1 MLQLRNPLTRRAKP
15 GPPLAGPTRV
25 GASTDTERWV
35 RLLLEQKLQADA
47 RGRQVGRTS
56 DAEHDGMVDLR
67 LAGPGD
73 PKLPDEVFDRLRWGG
88 LFACVD
94 PNPERVGKIMQQY
107 DNQNGF
113 VLEQPFDEIWGGPL
127 GLRIP
132 GVTPRAYFF
141 IARKTH
147 LVPPGQI
154 TDRFTYD
161 VKLMPD
167 ASQPSGY
174 CVRKVVPTVEQM
186 TKRLERKFPDLDP
199 EDAKGRAEKLVH
211 DVFPIFLT
219 REAKVIDA
227 LQRTLPEPF
236 RARVPRPLRIGKN
249 EAGFVTRLDM
259 DWLRNGGPAIS
270 QLEFARQAAELLAV
284 LHDHAKIMHLDLR
297 PDNMVVTEQGVGFI
311 DFGSAAQVGEDL
323 ESRPVLNELFTQMM
337 RTSHVQRV
345 LGQMLEKGE
354 VTNEALAAVQGKVD
368 RNVDTFYLAMQ
379 INSPHGNPELERLID
394 TNPIS
399 EVADALASL
408 TAAVLR
414 PKNPKLAEFKTAADL
429 LRGIRRIEQRF
440 AG

>member
-1 MLQLRNPLTRRAKP
+1 MLQLRKPPHRRSAPPTAAGRTANP
-15 GPPLAGPTRV
+15 
-25 GASTDTERWV
+25 ERWV
-35 RLLLEQKLQADA
+35 RLLLEQKLHADA
-47 RGRQVGRTS
+47 RGKQVGRTS
-56 DAEHDGMVDLR
+56 DAEHDGMIDLR

-107 DNQNGF
+107 DNHNGF
-113 VLEQPFDEIWGGPL
+113 VLEQPFDELWGGPL

-147 LVPPGQI
+147 LVRPGQV

-161 VKLMPD
+161 VRLMPD
-167 ASQPSGY
+167 PTQPSGY
-174 CVRKVVPTVEQM
+174 CVRKVVPTAEEM
-186 TKRLERKFPDLDP
+186 TRRLQRKFPDLDP
-199 EDAKGRAEKLVH
+199 ADAKDRAEKLVRE
-211 DVFPIFLT
+211 VFPIFLT
-219 REAKVIDA
+219 REAKVIDT
-227 LQRTLPEPF
+227 LQRSLPEQF
-236 RARVPRPLRIGKN
+236 RGRVPRPLRIGKN
-249 EAGFVTRLDM
+249 QAGFVTRLDM
-259 DWLRNGGPAIS
+259 DWLRNGGPPIS
-270 QLEFARQAAELLAV
+270 HLAFARQAAELLAV

-345 LGQMLEKGE
+345 LGQMLEKGQ
-354 VTNEALAAVQGKVD
+354 VTNEALAAVQGKID

-379 INSPHGNPELERLID
+379 INAPHGNPELERLID
-394 TNPIS
+394 TNPLG
-399 EVADALASL
+399 EVAEALASL

-414 PKNPKLAEFKTAADL
+414 PKNPRFAEFKTAADL

-440 AG
+440 V